1 MTSTPRSEGDS
12 LEREV
17 GDSEVKLTVGMAAC
31 VWNQYLRRWTSGFA
45 VAEVHARGYRL
56 RRLSDDHVFDHVFST
71 DEVMEERRKTQEP
84 GTYGTT
90 RADRRRATPG
100 SDASL
105 R

>member
-12 LEREV
+12 LAGEV

-45 VAEVHARGYRL
+45 VAEVIARGYRL

-84 GTYGTT
+84 GIYGTT

-100 SDASL
+100 SD
-105 R
+105 